1 MNYSGSEKLTRFIF
15 SKSHFS
21 VQNKTVKYGAF
32 IPPPDSEDRSICS
45 PDLSVYD
52 ISGLS
57 ESEVWMIG
65 RQYVQGI
72 RSIKARADLSV
83 QDVHSNNLKVTS
95 APQLHER
102 HANITPFP
110 SDRLTCEQIARRLA
124 LASQLVLMRSEEI

>member
-21 VQNKTVKYGAF
+21 VRNQTVKYGAF
-32 IPPPDSEDRSICS
+32 IPPPDSEDRSRCS

-52 ISGLS
+52 ISGIS

-83 QDVHSNNLKVTS
+83 KDIHSNSLKVIS
-95 APQLHER
+95 APQPHER

-110 SDRLTCEQIARRLA
+110 PDRLICEQIARRLA
-124 LASQLVLMRSEEI
+124 LVSQLVRMPLE